1 MSDKYSKNPLN
12 PEPIAI
18 VGTGC
23 RFPGGADSPS
33 KLWDLLVNKRDAL
46 REIDSSR
53 FNPNGFHHPNGERH
67 GSLNVKHAYTLQED
81 IRAFDSNFF
90 GINPKEAAA
99 IDPQHR
105 ILLETVYEAMEAGG
119 FTIEGMQA
127 SDTAVYVG
135 VMTGD
140 YQELLLRNPD
150 SLPKYFATG
159 TAPSILANRISY
171 FFDWKGPSVCMNT
184 ACSSSLVAVH
194 SAVQS
199 LRSGES
205 RMAVA
210 GGANLIINPEF
221 MMGETNLHML
231 SPEGRSRMWDAGVNG
246 YARGE
251 GFAAVLLKTLSNAIA
266 DGDDI
271 HCIIRETGV
280 NSDGRTQGITLPS
293 PEAQTRLIRQVYE
306 RAGLNPLSALDRC
319 QYFEAHGTGELLFPT
334 SFCVI

>member
-1 MSDKYSKNPLN
+1 MKT
-12 PEPIAI
+12 EPIAI

-23 RFPGGADSPS
+23 RFPGGASSPS
-33 KLWDLLVNKRDAL
+33 KLWDLLVEKRDAL
-46 REIDSSR
+46 REIDPSR
-53 FNPNGFHHPNGERH
+53 FNPRGFYHSNGERS
-67 GSLNVKHAYTLQED
+67 GCINIDKAYTLEED
-81 IRAFDSNFF
+81 VRAFDASFF
-90 GINPKEAAA
+90 GINAKEAEA

-119 FTIEGMQA
+119 FSIEGMQA

-140 YQELLLRNPD
+140 YQELLLRNPQTM
-150 SLPKYFATG
+150 PKYFATG
-159 TAPSILANRISY
+159 TAASILSNRISY
-171 FFDWKGPSVCMNT
+171 FFDWKGPSVTMNT

-194 SAVQS
+194 HAVQS
-199 LRSGES
+199 LRSKES

-210 GGANLIINPEF
+210 GGSNLILNPEF
-221 MMGETNLHML
+221 MMGESNLHML
-231 SPEGRSRMWDAGVNG
+231 SPEGRSRMWDAGANG

-251 GFAAVLLKTLSNAIA
+251 GFAAVIMKTLSNAIA

-271 HCIIRETGV
+271 QCIIRETGV

-306 RAGLNPLSALDRC
+306 RAGLNPLLQSERC
-319 QYFEAHGTGELLFPT
+319 QFFEAHGTGEHSNLFAFT
-334 SFCVI
+334 

>member
-1 MSDKYSKNPLN
+1 MINMSAKNVT
-12 PEPIAI
+12 PEPIAL
-18 VGTGC
+18 VGSGC
-23 RFPGGADSPS
+23 RFPGGASSPS
-33 KLWDLLVNKRDAL
+33 KLWDLLIEKRDAL
-46 REIDSSR
+46 KKIDSSR
-53 FNPNGFHHPNGERH
+53 FNPEGFFHPNGERH
-67 GSLNVKHAYTLQED
+67 GCINVDSAYTLEQD
-81 IRAFDSNFF
+81 VKAFDANFF
-90 GINPKEAAA
+90 GINAKEAAA

-119 FTIEGMQA
+119 FSIEGMQA
-127 SDTAVYVG
+127 SDTAVYIG

-140 YQELLLRNPD
+140 YLELLLRNPD
-150 SLPKYFATG
+150 TMPKYFATG
-159 TAPSILANRISY
+159 AAASILANRISY

-199 LRSGES
+199 LRNGES
-205 RMAVA
+205 KMAVA
-210 GGANLIINPEF
+210 GGANLILNPEF

-231 SPEGRSRMWDAGVNG
+231 SPEGRSRMWDAGANG

-251 GFAAVLLKTLSNAIA
+251 GFAAVILKKLSDAIA

-271 HCIIRETGV
+271 QCIIRETGV

-306 RAGLNPLSALDRC
+306 RAGLDPSLPSDRC
-319 QYFEAHGTGELLFPT
+319 QFFEAHGTGERP
-334 SFCVI
+334 SVENCPWI